1 MKKKILFTLFCGII
15 VLGFTSCGIKTT
27 IKENAELNE
36 ADGVSMT
43 IKKGTLTRKSATV
56 VISDTNGKE
65 ANIYGSDFRVDKKEN
80 EEWKEVEK
88 SHNDY
93 AFNDM
98 AYYVD
103 DEGKLEFVCNWEYM
117 YGKLENGEYRIV
129 KYTFPNTVTY
139 PDRTITESDKLYFSV
154 EFIIDD

>member
-1 MKKKILFTLFCGII
+1 MFCGLI
-15 VLGFTSCGIKTT
+15 VLGLTSCGIKTT

-65 ANIYGSDFRVDKKEN
+65 ANIYGESFQIDKKEN
-80 EEWKEVEK
+80 EEWQEVDIV
-88 SHNDY
+88 HNGY
-93 AFNDM
+93 FHDM

-103 DEGKLEFVCNWEYM
+103 NDGKLEFVCDWEYM
-117 YGKLENGEYRIV
+117 YGELENGEYRIV
-129 KYTFPNTVTY
+129 KYTFPNIVTY
-139 PDRTITESDKLYFSV
+139 PDRTITDRDRLYFSV